1 MRYFYFDGE
10 REVIVGNRHTL
21 SIFLEIVAIFAI
33 PIILA
38 VEMYY
43 FSDSTA
49 VSSIILTI
57 ISVALFMLSFE
68 TRRPSVANLV
78 PTAVFSALGAAGRIA
93 FAPFAYVKPVSAVAI
108 FAGAFLGRHAGFLVG
123 AISALLSNVFFG
135 QGSWTPWQM
144 YAWGL
149 VGYLGGLLAAASSA
163 QLTSS
168 VNPDLP
174 QGEKPNKF
182 PPFLLMIWAFISG
195 PFFGL
200 VMNIYF
206 VIGFVHPLTIQS
218 ALLAF
223 MASLPFDVTHGVAT
237 LVFLI
242 LLWLPWQQSVNRIL
256 TKYNLTGRSFR

>member
-1 MRYFYFDGE
+1 M
-10 REVIVGNRHTL
+10 GNRHTL
-21 SIFLEIVAIFAI
+21 SIFLEVVALFAT

-38 VEMYY
+38 VEMIY
-43 FSDSTA
+43 FPDFTA
-49 VSSIILTI
+49 VSSLILAI

-68 TRRPSVANLV
+68 TQKPSVAKLV

-93 FAPFAYVKPVSAVAI
+93 FAPLAYVKPVSAVAI

-123 AISALLSNVFFG
+123 ALSALLSNVFFG

-149 VGYLGGLLAAASSA
+149 VGYLGGLLATFTPTHSAAAGHEALS
-163 QLTSS
+163 
-168 VNPDLP
+168 
-174 QGEKPNKF
+174 QGEKPHKL
-182 PPFLLMIWAFISG
+182 PPFLLMAWAFISG

-200 VMNIYF
+200 VMNVYF
-206 VIGFVHPLTIQS
+206 VIGFVHPLTFES

-223 MASLPFDVTHGVAT
+223 LASVPLDLTHGVAT
-237 LVFLI
+237 LIFLI
-242 LLWLPWQQSVNRIL
+242 LLWLPWQTSVDRIL

>member
-1 MRYFYFDGE
+1 MD
-10 REVIVGNRHTL
+10 NRHTL
-21 SIFLEIVAIFAI
+21 SIVLEVVALFAT

-38 VEMYY
+38 VEMIY
-43 FSDSTA
+43 FPDFTA
-49 VSSIILTI
+49 VSSIILAI

-68 TRRPSVANLV
+68 AKKPSVANLV

-108 FAGAFLGRHAGFLVG
+108 FAGAFLGSHAGFLVG
-123 AISALLSNVFFG
+123 ALSALLSNVFFG

-149 VGYLGGLLAAASSA
+149 VGYLGGLLATFTSARPASSKR
-163 QLTSS
+163 LS
-168 VNPDLP
+168 VQ
-174 QGEKPNKF
+174 QGEKPHKL
-182 PPFLLMIWAFISG
+182 PPFLLMAWAFISG

-200 VMNIYF
+200 VMNVYF
-206 VIGFVHPLTIQS
+206 VIGFVHPLTLES

-223 MASLPFDVTHGVAT
+223 AASVPLDLTHGVAT
-237 LVFLI
+237 LIFLI
-242 LLWLPWQQSVNRIL
+242 LLWLPWQTSVSRIL

>member
-1 MRYFYFDGE
+1 MD
-10 REVIVGNRHTL
+10 NRHTL
-21 SIFLEIVAIFAI
+21 SIALEVVALFAT

-38 VEMYY
+38 VEMIY
-43 FSDSTA
+43 FPDFTA
-49 VSSIILTI
+49 VSSIILAI

-68 TRRPSVANLV
+68 VKKPSVANLV

-93 FAPFAYVKPVSAVAI
+93 FAPLAYVKPVSAVAI

-123 AISALLSNVFFG
+123 ALSALLSNVFFG

-149 VGYLGGLLAAASSA
+149 VGYLGGLLATFTSARPASYKC
-163 QLTSS
+163 TS
-168 VNPDLP
+168 V
-174 QGEKPNKF
+174 QHGEKPHKL

-200 VMNIYF
+200 VMNVYF
-206 VIGFVHPLTIQS
+206 VIGFVHPLTLES

-223 MASLPFDVTHGVAT
+223 AASIPLDLTHGVAT

-242 LLWLPWQQSVNRIL
+242 LLWLPWKTSVSRIL

>member
-1 MRYFYFDGE
+1 MD
-10 REVIVGNRHTL
+10 NRHTL
-21 SIFLEIVAIFAI
+21 SILLEVVALFAT

-38 VEMYY
+38 VEMIY
-43 FSDSTA
+43 FPDFTA
-49 VSSIILTI
+49 ISSLILAI

-68 TRRPSVANLV
+68 TQKPSVAKLV

-93 FAPFAYVKPVSAVAI
+93 FAPLAYVKPVSAVAI

-123 AISALLSNVFFG
+123 ALSALLSNVFFG

-149 VGYLGGLLAAASSA
+149 VGYLGGLLTTFTPAHSA
-163 QLTSS
+163 VTSNKALS
-168 VNPDLP
+168 
-174 QGEKPNKF
+174 QGEKPHKL

-200 VMNIYF
+200 VMNVYF
-206 VIGFVHPLTIQS
+206 VIGFVHPLTLES

-223 MASLPFDVTHGVAT
+223 AASIPFDLTHGVAT

-242 LLWLPWQQSVNRIL
+242 LLWLPWQTSVSRIL

>member
-1 MRYFYFDGE
+1 M
-10 REVIVGNRHTL
+10 GNRHTL
-21 SIFLEIVAIFAI
+21 SIFLEVVALLAT

-38 VEMYY
+38 VEMIY
-43 FSDSTA
+43 FPDFTA
-49 VSSIILTI
+49 VSSILLAI

-68 TRRPSVANLV
+68 TRQPSVANLV

-93 FAPFAYVKPVSAVAI
+93 FAPLAYVKPVSAVAI

-123 AISALLSNVFFG
+123 ALSALLSNAFFG

-149 VGYLGGLLAAASSA
+149 VGYLGGLLATFTSTHPTSSA
-163 QLTSS
+163 NQAVL
-168 VNPDLP
+168 PD
-174 QGEKPNKF
+174 EKTHKL

-195 PFFGL
+195 PFFG
-200 VMNIYF
+200 
-206 VIGFVHPLTIQS
+206 FVHPLTIES

-223 MASLPFDVTHGVAT
+223 AAYIPFDLTHGVAT
-237 LVFLI
+237 LVFLV
-242 LLWLPWQQSVNRIL
+242 LLWLSWQKSVNRIL

>member
-1 MRYFYFDGE
+1 M
-10 REVIVGNRHTL
+10 GNRHTL
-21 SIFLEIVAIFAI
+21 SILLEVVAIFAT
-33 PIILA
+33 PIILT

-43 FSDSTA
+43 LPDFTA
-49 VSSIILTI
+49 VSSIILAI

-68 TRRPSVANLV
+68 TQEPSVAKLV

-93 FAPFAYVKPVSAVAI
+93 FAPLAYVKPVSAVAI

-123 AISALLSNVFFG
+123 ALSALLSNVFFG

-149 VGYLGGLLAAASSA
+149 VGYLGGLLTTFTPAHSA
-163 QLTSS
+163 VTSNKALS
-168 VNPDLP
+168 
-174 QGEKPNKF
+174 QGEKPHKL
-182 PPFLLMIWAFISG
+182 PPFLLMAWAFISG

-200 VMNIYF
+200 VMNVYF
-206 VIGFVHPLTIQS
+206 VIGFVHPLTLES

-223 MASLPFDVTHGVAT
+223 AASIPLDLTHGVAT
-237 LVFLI
+237 LIFLI
-242 LLWLPWQQSVNRIL
+242 LLWLPWQTSVDRIL

>member
-1 MRYFYFDGE
+1 M
-10 REVIVGNRHTL
+10 GNRHTL
-21 SIFLEIVAIFAI
+21 SILLEVVALFAT

-38 VEMYY
+38 VEMIY
-43 FSDSTA
+43 FPDFTA
-49 VSSIILTI
+49 ASSIILAI

-68 TRRPSVANLV
+68 TQKPSVAKLV

-93 FAPFAYVKPVSAVAI
+93 FALLAYVKPVSAVAI

-123 AISALLSNVFFG
+123 ALSALLSNVFFG

-149 VGYLGGLLAAASSA
+149 VGYLGGLLATFTPAHSTAAGHEALS
-163 QLTSS
+163 
-168 VNPDLP
+168 
-174 QGEKPNKF
+174 QGEKPHKL
-182 PPFLLMIWAFISG
+182 PPFLLMAWAFISG

-200 VMNIYF
+200 VMNVYF
-206 VIGFVHPLTIQS
+206 VIGFVHPLTLES

-223 MASLPFDVTHGVAT
+223 AASVPLDLTHGVAT
-237 LVFLI
+237 LIFLI
-242 LLWLPWQQSVNRIL
+242 LLWLPWQTSVDRIL

>member
-1 MRYFYFDGE
+1 MD
-10 REVIVGNRHTL
+10 NRHTL
-21 SIFLEIVAIFAI
+21 SIFLEVIAIFAT

-43 FSDSTA
+43 LPDFTA
-49 VSSIILTI
+49 ISSIILTI

-68 TRRPSVANLV
+68 TQRPSVSNLV

-93 FAPFAYVKPVSAVAI
+93 FAPLAYIKPVSAVAI

-123 AISALLSNVFFG
+123 ALSALLSNVFFG

-149 VGYLGGLLAAASSA
+149 VGYLGGLLATFTSA
-163 QLTSS
+163 RPTSPK
-168 VNPDLP
+168 NPDAP
-174 QGEKPNKF
+174 QGEKPHKL
-182 PPFLLMIWAFISG
+182 PPLLLLIWAFISG

-200 VMNIYF
+200 VMNLYI
-206 VIGFVHPLTIQS
+206 VIGFVNPLTLQS

-223 MASLPFDVTHGVAT
+223 AAAIPLDLTHGVAT
-237 LVFLI
+237 LIFLI
-242 LLWLPWQQSVNRIL
+242 LLWLPWQKSVSRIL
-256 TKYNLTGRSFR
+256 TKYNLTGRGFR

>member
-1 MRYFYFDGE
+1 M
-10 REVIVGNRHTL
+10 GNRHTL
-21 SIFLEIVAIFAI
+21 SIFLEVVALFAT

-38 VEMYY
+38 VEMIY
-43 FSDSTA
+43 FPDFTA
-49 VSSIILTI
+49 VSSIILAI

-68 TRRPSVANLV
+68 AKKPSVAKLV

-93 FAPFAYVKPVSAVAI
+93 FAPLAYVKPVSAVAI

-123 AISALLSNVFFG
+123 ALSALLSNVFFR

-149 VGYLGGLLAAASSA
+149 VGYLGGLLTTFTPAHSA
-163 QLTSS
+163 VTSNKALS
-168 VNPDLP
+168 
-174 QGEKPNKF
+174 QGEKPHKL

-200 VMNIYF
+200 VMNVYF
-206 VIGFVHPLTIQS
+206 VIGFVHPLTLES

-223 MASLPFDVTHGVAT
+223 AASVPLDLTHGVAT
-237 LVFLI
+237 LIFLI
-242 LLWLPWQQSVNRIL
+242 LLWLPWQTSVDRIL

>member
-1 MRYFYFDGE
+1 MD
-10 REVIVGNRHTL
+10 NRHTL
-21 SIFLEIVAIFAI
+21 SIFLEVIAIFAT

-43 FSDSTA
+43 LPDFTA
-49 VSSIILTI
+49 ISSIILTI

-68 TRRPSVANLV
+68 TQRPSVSNLV

-93 FAPFAYVKPVSAVAI
+93 FAPLAYIKPVSAVAI

-123 AISALLSNVFFG
+123 ALSALLSNVFFG

-149 VGYLGGLLAAASSA
+149 VGYLGGLLATFTSARPASPKK
-163 QLTSS
+163 
-168 VNPDLP
+168 PDAP
-174 QGEKPNKF
+174 QGEKPHKL
-182 PPFLLMIWAFISG
+182 PPLLLLIWAFISG

-200 VMNIYF
+200 VMNLYF
-206 VIGFVHPLTIQS
+206 VIGFVHPLTLQS

-223 MASLPFDVTHGVAT
+223 AASIPLDLTHGVAT

-242 LLWLPWQQSVNRIL
+242 LLWLPWQTSVSRIL

>member
-1 MRYFYFDGE
+1 MD
-10 REVIVGNRHTL
+10 NRHTL
-21 SIFLEIVAIFAI
+21 SIVLEVVALFAT

-38 VEMYY
+38 VAMIC
-43 FSDSTA
+43 FPDFTA
-49 VSSIILTI
+49 VSSIVLAI

-68 TRRPSVANLV
+68 AKKPSVANLV

-93 FAPFAYVKPVSAVAI
+93 FAPLAYVKPVSAVAI

-123 AISALLSNVFFG
+123 ALSALLSNVFFG

-149 VGYLGGLLAAASSA
+149 VGYLGGLLATFTSASV
-163 QLTSS
+163 Q
-168 VNPDLP
+168 
-174 QGEKPNKF
+174 QGEKPHKL

-200 VMNIYF
+200 VMNVYF
-206 VIGFVHPLTIQS
+206 VIGFVHPLTLES

-223 MASLPFDVTHGVAT
+223 AASIPLDLTHGVAT

-242 LLWLPWQQSVNRIL
+242 LLWLPWQTSVSRIL

>member
-1 MRYFYFDGE
+1 MD
-10 REVIVGNRHTL
+10 NRHTL
-21 SIFLEIVAIFAI
+21 SIVLEVVALFTT

-38 VEMYY
+38 VEMIY
-43 FSDSTA
+43 FPDFTA
-49 VSSIILTI
+49 VSSIILAI

-68 TRRPSVANLV
+68 TQKPSVAKLV

-93 FAPFAYVKPVSAVAI
+93 FAPLAYVKPVSAVAI

-123 AISALLSNVFFG
+123 ALSALLSNVFFG

-149 VGYLGGLLAAASSA
+149 VGYLGGLLATFTPVHSA
-163 QLTSS
+163 VTSNDALS
-168 VNPDLP
+168 
-174 QGEKPNKF
+174 QGEKPHKL
-182 PPFLLMIWAFISG
+182 PPFLLMAWAFISG

-200 VMNIYF
+200 VMNVYF
-206 VIGFVHPLTIQS
+206 VIGFVHPLTLES

-223 MASLPFDVTHGVAT
+223 ATSVPLDLTHGVAT
-237 LVFLI
+237 LIFLI
-242 LLWLPWQQSVNRIL
+242 LLWLPWQTSVSRIL

>member
-1 MRYFYFDGE
+1 MD
-10 REVIVGNRHTL
+10 NRHTL
-21 SIFLEIVAIFAI
+21 SIVLEVVALFAT

-38 VEMYY
+38 VEMIY
-43 FSDSTA
+43 FPDFTA
-49 VSSIILTI
+49 VSSIILAI

-68 TRRPSVANLV
+68 AKKPSVANLV

-93 FAPFAYVKPVSAVAI
+93 FAPLAYVKPVSAVAI

-123 AISALLSNVFFG
+123 ALSALLSNVFFG

-149 VGYLGGLLAAASSA
+149 VGYLGGLLATFISACASSKRP
-163 QLTSS
+163 S
-168 VNPDLP
+168 V
-174 QGEKPNKF
+174 QQSEKPHKL

-200 VMNIYF
+200 VMNVYF
-206 VIGFVHPLTIQS
+206 VIGFVHSLTLES

-223 MASLPFDVTHGVAT
+223 AASIPLDLTHGVAT

-242 LLWLPWQQSVNRIL
+242 LLWLPWQTSVSRIL

>member
-1 MRYFYFDGE
+1 MD
-10 REVIVGNRHTL
+10 NRHTL
-21 SIFLEIVAIFAI
+21 SIVLEVVALFAT

-38 VEMYY
+38 VEMIY
-43 FSDSTA
+43 FPDFTA
-49 VSSIILTI
+49 VSSIILAI

-68 TRRPSVANLV
+68 AKKLSVANLV
-78 PTAVFSALGAAGRIA
+78 PTAVFSALGAAGRIT
-93 FAPFAYVKPVSAVAI
+93 FAPLAYVKPVSAVAI

-123 AISALLSNVFFG
+123 ALSALLSNVFFG

-149 VGYLGGLLAAASSA
+149 VGYLGGLLATFTSARPVSSKR
-163 QLTSS
+163 TS
-168 VNPDLP
+168 VQ
-174 QGEKPNKF
+174 QGEKTHKL
-182 PPFLLMIWAFISG
+182 PPFLLMIWAFFSG

-200 VMNIYF
+200 VMNVYF
-206 VIGFVHPLTIQS
+206 VIGFVHPLTLES

-223 MASLPFDVTHGVAT
+223 AASIPLDLTHGVAT

-242 LLWLPWQQSVNRIL
+242 LLWLPWQTSVSRIL